1 MKNKDL
7 YTKLGILSKITIV
20 LYCMFFVITSV
31 VISMEFSKYEKDK
44 NQINAEINDFN
55 SALSYYGKDT
65 EKTEK
70 SMFDSA
76 KSALDYAYKG
86 FIAAP
91 KKELEIFGSVTADVN
106 IAIAQISVPIK
117 LYQKVIYYE
126 DGDVLVYQAIYE
138 EGNKYG
144 QSSATYRFYTKDG
157 KAYKAETKTVSYD
170 ESTGIITGI
179 DMPQTVKYDRDASYY
194 IYNFSKENIKEDI
207 SFEPKYN
214 AYTGKIEGYNAS
226 ANLNVITAVK
236 GYDKQCEEELELSS
250 QALFDKLEVHALLS
264 SKGDI
269 QSLVV
274 YEKYHSTKVVG
285 FDVPYTSS
293 SKLQISF
300 NFDFDEY
307 SIQKPQIDAI
317 N

>member
-20 LYCMFFVITSV
+20 IYCVFFVLTTL
-31 VISMEFSKYEKDK
+31 VISAEFSKYEKQK
-44 NQINAEINDFN
+44 EQVNAEINDFN

-76 KSALDYAYKG
+76 KAALDYAYKG
-86 FIAAP
+86 FISAP

-144 QSSATYRFYTKDG
+144 QSSATYRFYTKEG
-157 KAYKAETKTVSYD
+157 KAYKAETKNVSYD

-179 DMPQTVKYDRDASYY
+179 DMPQTVQYDRDASYY

-236 GYDKQCEEELELSS
+236 GYDEQCKEELDLSS
-250 QALFDKLEVHALLS
+250 PALFDKLEVHALLS

-300 NFDFDEY
+300 KFDFDEY
-307 SIQKPQIDAI
+307 SIQKPQIDAT